1 MSSSRLFL
9 QFVRGSD
16 ANVGRLLRYWVVGLA
31 LYAISLSTLW
41 FESWA
46 GVAPR
51 REVIWLSAASLAGA
65 GLAYAAIRASA
76 RLGLSTVLINT
87 SQCLHAIA
95 CVIAA
100 YGLLG
105 PMRGVTLSILVV
117 VLVFGGFSSTPRQ
130 MRAICLFTIT
140 LLGLTM
146 LWMSHVDA
154 KRYPPQEELAHF
166 AIAASMLVAVAYLA
180 ELLSRLRTKLK
191 AQTLGLAGA
200 LARIQHLATR
210 DELTQLI
217 NRRHMADVMENEAA
231 RRDRSGAALCLA
243 VIDIDHFKRVNDTLG
258 HAAGDSVL
266 RRFAEQALV
275 TVRRSDVLARW
286 GGEEFLLLLPATGI
300 TDAQALLERIRER
313 VRESVRHG
321 EGLIS
326 AVTFSAGLAESPAGE
341 SIDAAIERADQSM
354 YRAKREGRDRIV
366 CAPHPPAGAAAK
378 IA

>member
-1 MSSSRLFL
+1 MRRNERRDVEFVLRIEPAIRFRHFL
-9 QFVRGSD
+9 PEQAIGADQFAILKPYGV
-16 ANVGRLLRYWVVGLA
+16 VGR
-31 LYAISLSTLW
+31 
-41 FESWA
+41 E
-46 GVAPR
+46 GVSVNDQQMIANGI
-51 REVIWLSAASLAGA
+51 E
-65 GLAYAAIRASA
+65 AIRV
-76 RLGLSTVLINT
+76 G
-87 SQCLHAIA
+87 
-95 CVIAA
+95 
-100 YGLLG
+100 
-105 PMRGVTLSILVV
+105 MFRG
-117 VLVFGGFSSTPRQ
+117 
-130 MRAICLFTIT
+130 
-140 LLGLTM
+140 
-146 LWMSHVDA
+146 
-154 KRYPPQEELAHF
+154 
-166 AIAASMLVAVAYLA
+166 
-180 ELLSRLRTKLK
+180 SRLRTKLK

-231 RRDRSGAALCLA
+231 RRDRSGTALCLA

-266 RRFAEQALV
+266 RRFAEQALAA
-275 TVRRSDVLARW
+275 VRRNDVLARW
-286 GGEEFLLLLPATGI
+286 GGEGFLLLLPFTCI
-300 TDAQALLERIRER
+300 DDAQAVLERIRER